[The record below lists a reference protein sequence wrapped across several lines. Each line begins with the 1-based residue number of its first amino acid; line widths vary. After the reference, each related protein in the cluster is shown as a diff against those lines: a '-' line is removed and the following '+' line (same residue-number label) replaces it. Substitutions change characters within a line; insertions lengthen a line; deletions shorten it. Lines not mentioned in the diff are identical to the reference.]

1 MPASRQLCRGKMT
14 SMVRRMIGLDLSV
27 IDPGRGALL
36 FDLAA
41 LWPLTRAL
49 DAIALRDYLGGSL
62 LLGLTW
68 VLARTGVELAGI

>member
-1 MPASRQLCRGKMT
+1 MLKQAIPWLG
-14 SMVRRMIGLDLSV
+14 VVL
-27 IDPGRGALL
+27 ALL
-36 FDLAA
+36 A